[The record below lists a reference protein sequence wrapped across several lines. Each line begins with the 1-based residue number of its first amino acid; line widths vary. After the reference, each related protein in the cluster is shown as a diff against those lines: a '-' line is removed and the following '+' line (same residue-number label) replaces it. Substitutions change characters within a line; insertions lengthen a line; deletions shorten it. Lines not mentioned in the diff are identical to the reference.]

1 MYSGCSLSS
10 ECPVPLRKRKAERVG
25 HLGSH
30 IPRVLSEAR
39 ANVVVPG
46 KEKGWLRIV
55 QVQRVGWS
63 PVDPIQLMAVGQ
75 LLGTEA
81 PVPRAKVGV
90 IGLVPVETSPQ
101 DRTLL
106 ARILFRVPALRLR
119 LMIVGRED
127 GDGVPAVPVEP
138 SIEQL
143 TPQLRR
149 LVLRQEAGLQPGPLE
164 RRVDGAILEQI
175 PPGVASARDAVRTC
189 NH

>member
-46 KEKGWLRIV
+46 KEKGCLRIV

-63 PVDPIQLMAVGQ
+63 PVDPILLMAESQ

-90 IGLVPVETSPQ
+90 IGLVPIETS
-101 DRTLL
+101 RL
-106 ARILFRVPALRLR
+106 AA
-119 LMIVGRED
+119 
-127 GDGVPAVPVEP
+127 
-138 SIEQL
+138 
-143 TPQLRR
+143 
-149 LVLRQEAGLQPGPLE
+149 
-164 RRVDGAILEQI
+164 
-175 PPGVASARDAVRTC
+175 
-189 NH
+189 